1 MVAIVA
7 SVRPIATA
15 MPGTHASGMPALS
28 SGPSISCAIAG
39 SARNPMIRLV
49 TVTPTW
55 APESCVDRDLSA
67 IRTPAAERSPSATA
81 RSTAARSTVTSE
93 YSAAPKT
100 PHVSI
105 RAIDTPSSTH
115 SMPAIVADVRD
126 SPDCRCPVGELCTSG
141 SGNHPTRPLR

>member
-1 MVAIVA
+1 
-7 SVRPIATA
+7 
-15 MPGTHASGMPALS
+15 MPGTHASGMPVLS

-55 APESCVDRDLSA
+55 APESCVDRVLSA

-81 RSTAARSTVTSE
+81 RSTAARSTVTRE

-105 RAIDTPSSTH
+105 RAIDTPSNTQ
-115 SMPAIVADVRD
+115 SMPAIVADLRD
-126 SPDCRCPVGELCTSG
+126 SPDRRCPVGALCTSG
-141 SGNHPTRPLR
+141 SGNHPVLPLR